1 MKLLC
6 LIISFCF
13 NNVCGG
19 AKPRKITSYVRGKKW
34 SKGACFSEKITT
46 NTLLFSGASS
56 SEDKSISLERIA
68 SLTFLPDE
76 SLSMIEKKLK
86 KII

>member
-6 LIISFCF
+6 LIISFILIMF
-13 NNVCGG
+13 AEAQNLEKLPAMLEAKNG
-19 AKPRKITSYVRGKKW
+19 AKARVFLK
-34 SKGACFSEKITT
+34 KITT

-56 SEDKSISLERIA
+56 SEDKSIPIERIA

-76 SLSMIEKKLK
+76 SLSTIEKKLR